1 VQNPDEDEDEFY
13 EKAEDYEIK
22 PDDDDDAKKEK

>member
-1 VQNPDEDEDEFY
+1 VQNPDEDEVE
-13 EKAEDYEIK
+13 AEDYEIK

>member
-1 VQNPDEDEDEFY
+1 VQNPDEDEVD

-22 PDDDDDAKKEK
+22 PDDDDDEKKEK